1 MATISRALIKAI
13 TFRILVTLLGF
24 VVAYVVT
31 RSIDLSLRIFVI
43 HAIAATILYL
53 IHERIWEK
61 IKWGLR
67 Q

>member
-13 TFRILVTLLGF
+13 IFRILVTLLGF
-24 VVAYVVT
+24 VVAYIVT

-53 IHERIWEK
+53 IYERIWEK
-61 IKWGLR
+61 IRWGMR